1 MNKKLINTIPILLL
15 IFSLSSC
22 DLSSLTSGLQDLI
35 DSAFNENIAPDV
47 SVGEFD
53 NEEHFGNSLTLLDEA
68 FNGSKNQL
76 DEDLKMDFTNH
87 KLEYEKQ
94 DGYEVIDIDKTI
106 IDYEYYDGYMPT
118 KGDVKGLVIP
128 VDFVDYRFN
137 KEKKYAQTKVQNQS
151 VSSFYYNSS
160 YGQLNLIF
168 DILPWYTAANKS
180 SYYENMSEKNQNK
193 FHGDAPGVS
202 CLIHE
207 ILTVAAQTYDLSQYD
222 SNKDGNIDSLH
233 IIYNHPI
240 DYDVGDFWWAF
251 QYVTYENYRYD
262 GLYSYSYVFAG
273 FDFLFDY
280 DETNNTRTFIHETGH
295 MLGLEDYYDYDF
307 SKGTKEGGLG
317 GFDMMDCSIGDH
329 NVFSKISLGWIDKVL
344 LVTLDQNEETTITI
358 NDSSTSAN
366 VIMVCDNY
374 DKEKGMFQTYFLFE
388 LIDAQSPLF
397 GDSLGKLTYDGV
409 RVYRINAELKT
420 YTDSAYAYDYY
431 RFDNSYTIFN
441 LIDSI
446 NGPTSTTYHNTKYN
460 DGLKMTNNDLF
471 IKSSNYSKLPF
482 SNTTNKMNSAY
493 VFRVENISN
502 NQATISFKRR

>member
-160 YGQLNLIF
+160 YGQLNLSF

-180 SYYENMSEKNQNK
+180 SY
-193 FHGDAPGVS
+193 
-202 CLIHE
+202 
-207 ILTVAAQTYDLSQYD
+207 
-222 SNKDGNIDSLH
+222 
-233 IIYNHPI
+233 
-240 DYDVGDFWWAF
+240 
-251 QYVTYENYRYD
+251 
-262 GLYSYSYVFAG
+262 
-273 FDFLFDY
+273 
-280 DETNNTRTFIHETGH
+280 
-295 MLGLEDYYDYDF
+295 
-307 SKGTKEGGLG
+307 
-317 GFDMMDCSIGDH
+317 
-329 NVFSKISLGWIDKVL
+329 
-344 LVTLDQNEETTITI
+344 
-358 NDSSTSAN
+358 
-366 VIMVCDNY
+366 
-374 DKEKGMFQTYFLFE
+374 
-388 LIDAQSPLF
+388 
-397 GDSLGKLTYDGV
+397 
-409 RVYRINAELKT
+409 
-420 YTDSAYAYDYY
+420 
-431 RFDNSYTIFN
+431 
-441 LIDSI
+441 
-446 NGPTSTTYHNTKYN
+446 
-460 DGLKMTNNDLF
+460 
-471 IKSSNYSKLPF
+471 
-482 SNTTNKMNSAY
+482 
-493 VFRVENISN
+493 
-502 NQATISFKRR
+502 